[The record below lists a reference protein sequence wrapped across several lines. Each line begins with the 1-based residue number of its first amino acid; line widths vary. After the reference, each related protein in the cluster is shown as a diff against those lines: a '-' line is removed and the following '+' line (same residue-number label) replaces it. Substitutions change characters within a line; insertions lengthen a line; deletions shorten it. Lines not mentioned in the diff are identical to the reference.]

1 MQITPKTSTIHT
13 TLSAKRKID
22 YIVVHYTAGTTSKAG
37 TAINT
42 ANYFETTS
50 TEVSADFIVDDGEI
64 VQYNPDIQNR
74 YSWHCGGAKYGT
86 KGGSFYGKCTNANS
100 IGIEICSTNSTGRM
114 QNANDRSYSFTQLAV
129 DNAAALVKQLMVTYS
144 VPAERVIRHYDVN
157 GKPCPGIYGWNT
169 DSGSEAEW
177 NSFKQRIEK
186 APAARYTVQVGAFSD
201 IDNARSFCKLVQKYF
216 SQAFV
221 KELDGCEKE
230 Q

>member
-1 MQITPKTSTIHT
+1 MNIKLNTSILHT
-13 TLSAKRKID
+13 TLKAGRKIE
-22 YIVVHYTAGTTSKAG
+22 YIVIHYTAGTTSKVGSA
-37 TAINT
+37 ANT
-42 ANYFETTS
+42 AVYFRTTS
-50 TEVSADFIVDDGEI
+50 SQVSADFIVDDGEI

-74 YSWHCGGAKYGT
+74 CSWHCGGAKYGT
-86 KGGSFYGKCTNANS
+86 KGGSFYGKCNNANS

-114 QNANDRSYSFTQLAV
+114 QNANDRSYSFTPAAV
-129 DNAAALVKQLMVTYS
+129 DNAAALVKQLMVTYA

-157 GKPCPGIYGWNT
+157 GKPCPGIYGWNA

-177 NSFKQRIEK
+177 NSFKQRIGK

-201 IDNARSFCKLVQKYF
+201 IDNARNFCKLVQKYF

-221 KELDGCEKE
+221 KELDGCAKE